1 MVERPKDETGRR
13 RNRNEKYGSS
23 KMSLKNSS
31 AKKKHSRPFWTKDF
45 AQRGATTFNKVIKM
59 SKQSFS
65 TKTFFYSSNKKSS
78 KFYNVTDF
86 SSLFVRLF
94 TGKKL
99 KAGGKVENS
108 CFVILQN
115 VRDLNHRDR
124 SIHIERACHC
134 MHAIMAR
141 H

>member
-1 MVERPKDETGRR
+1 
-13 RNRNEKYGSS
+13 
-23 KMSLKNSS
+23 
-31 AKKKHSRPFWTKDF
+31 
-45 AQRGATTFNKVIKM
+45 M

-115 VRDLNHRDR
+115 VRDLNP
-124 SIHIERACHC
+124 SCHSGPDC
-134 MHAIMAR
+134 YIAESWSPFPASFPIIILA
-141 H
+141 